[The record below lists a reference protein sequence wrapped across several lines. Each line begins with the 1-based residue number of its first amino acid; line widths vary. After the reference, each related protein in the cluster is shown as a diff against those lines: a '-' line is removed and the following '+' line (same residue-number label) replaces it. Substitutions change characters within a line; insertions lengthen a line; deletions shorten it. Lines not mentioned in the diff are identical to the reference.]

1 MNDRCFD
8 GYFEDSD
15 SIVLIMA
22 SLYSSY
28 FRCQK
33 IIMPTN
39 GLFTWSPVKSDETC
53 NMRRSTESS
62 LPVRSSV
69 VTAAVKIDLL
79 SSATRL
85 SSSTLHSA
93 TVAGFLAAI
102 EFKALTAPN
111 RKTVLGEE
119 RRSCNTIME
128 ECKILESTSDNIAIF
143 LKHKA

>member
-1 MNDRCFD
+1 
-8 GYFEDSD
+8 
-15 SIVLIMA
+15 
-22 SLYSSY
+22 
-28 FRCQK
+28 
-33 IIMPTN
+33 
-39 GLFTWSPVKSDETC
+39 
-53 NMRRSTESS
+53 
-62 LPVRSSV
+62 

-111 RKTVLGEE
+111 RKIVLGEE

>member
-1 MNDRCFD
+1 M
-8 GYFEDSD
+8 
-15 SIVLIMA
+15 
-22 SLYSSY
+22 
-28 FRCQK
+28 
-33 IIMPTN
+33 
-39 GLFTWSPVKSDETC
+39 KSDETC

-111 RKTVLGEE
+111 RKIVLG
-119 RRSCNTIME
+119 RRKKKLQHHHGRVQNSGINIRQHRDISE
-128 ECKILESTSDNIAIF
+128 AQGVSKESDYY
-143 LKHKA
+143 